1 MNQITL
7 SKKINCILPQ
17 TQCQLCDYPSCHDY
31 AKAISK
37 SEVDISKCQ
46 PGGLATLKKIS
57 EVTGQPWHKYEQKVK
72 TQYKTPSIVT
82 IDEETCIGC
91 TKCIT
96 ACPVDA
102 IIGSSKQMHS
112 IIATDCTGCD
122 LCIPVCPVDCIEI
135 KPLAEAQHNT
145 SYLQDRFIAKTERVK
160 ANNLNKL
167 QKHNKKKLG
176 TSTTHNQEEV
186 IKARQDAILAALSR
200 VKEKQGQ

>member
-1 MNQITL
+1 MNQVIL

-17 TQCQLCDYPSCHDY
+17 TQCQLCDYPSCLDY
-31 AKAISK
+31 AKAIAK
-37 SEVDISKCQ
+37 NEANISKCH
-46 PGGLATLKKIS
+46 PGGLDTLKKIS
-57 EVTGQPWHKYEQKVK
+57 ELTGQPWHEYEQKVK
-72 TQYKTPSIVT
+72 TQYKTPSAVT

-112 IIATDCTGCD
+112 IITTECTGCD
-122 LCIPVCPVDCIEI
+122 LCIPVCPVDCII
-135 KPLAEAQHNT
+135 TKPTDKSKHNT
-145 SYLQDRFIAKTERVK
+145 SYLQDRFIAKTERIK
-160 ANNLNKL
+160 ANNLNKM

-176 TSTTHNQEEV
+176 ATTQNKQEI

-200 VKEKQGQ
+200 VKEKQGL